1 MKISLKK
8 LREIVNEHAYHLKE
22 MAGYSGSNNDGGC
35 EKVLNQLKE
44 FEYSIIVEKDLRPSE
59 YSVLND
65 LEVDEPIYR
74 RV

>member
-1 MKISLKK
+1 
-8 LREIVNEHAYHLKE
+8 

-65 LEVDEPIYR
+65 LEVDEPIIFKTIIEEYKLKLAMEI
-74 RV
+74 VKTMKL